1 MLKPSTL
8 NQGTTLQRPRPP
20 TSHSIVPTKE
30 EEEEEE
36 EEEEAAAAAAVAA
49 AAAAELSRRQGQRTA
64 TQRLNPNAAVCLPTR
79 PRRRPTRARRR
90 RRAALVTMM
99 SRATERVGTQR
110 AEAGAPQRQSS
121 PPSTLRRMTATPQF
135 SRLFYLFVFFKHL
148 KEEEDDGDTQC
159 SRFTCTAQMSSRRT
173 CTSAIQ

>member
-8 NQGTTLQRPRPP
+8 NQGTTLKRPRPL

-49 AAAAELSRRQGQRTA
+49 AAAAELSRQQRQRTA